1 MSSTPYF
8 SGPRVWMDSWF
19 SLLLYSQAAPISIT
33 TRDSGSSS
41 SLLRKRWSVS
51 WFFSAGARNNKGFS
65 QKRQQQNFLVREKKC
80 PSYPGFEESLWIP
93 GSASVVRPLEFP
105 ESSGNLKIKL
115 IIFHDPW
122 IQCCSTDLLVS
133 WTPCFLALRVKFP
146 LTILQLE
153 LSPPQTPHRSSC
165 LSEAICPSHPMCC
178 IERGLQDE
186 EKIRY

>member
-33 TRDSGSSS
+33 TRDSGSSF

-51 WFFSAGARNNKGFS
+51 WFFSAGARNNKGFITEETATG
-65 QKRQQQNFLVREKKC
+65 FPHEGKKC
-80 PSYPGFEESLWIP
+80 PSYPGFEGSPWIP

-115 IIFHDPW
+115 IIFQDPW
-122 IQCCSTDLLVS
+122 IQCCSTGLLWTDTLFLGTAGKISFDNFAAGVVSTTDATSILLLVRS
-133 WTPCFLALRVKFP
+133 DLSVTPYVLHWERVAGWR
-146 LTILQLE
+146 E
-153 LSPPQTPHRSSC
+153 
-165 LSEAICPSHPMCC
+165 
-178 IERGLQDE
+178 D
-186 EKIRY
+186 